1 MLRRDAFAVGGEAA
15 IVLGS
20 LPEAS
25 GFLALSLGRPNR
37 AARSGSERTKVGPRM
52 YNAASA

>member
-15 IVLGS
+15 IALGS

-25 GFLALSLGRPNR
+25 GFLAFSLGRVNR
-37 AARSGSERTKVGPRM
+37 ADRAGSKRTNAGPRIES
-52 YNAASA
+52 AASA